1 MRITTIAVAV
11 ALLATGCLGPSGRQF
26 RTSLPEPGVAAPFPI
41 VVGDETG
48 LVVGIE
54 PGPIDPWARI
64 ELAVHE
70 DPTSQM
76 AFIAVWMGGA
86 IDDDAV
92 LSFRRVGSGFA
103 LSLDAHRGL
112 GNSTSEGIARS
123 LRIVTTE
130 PISVESI
137 TASGGR

>member
-1 MRITTIAVAV
+1 MRVASIALAV
-11 ALLATGCLGPSGRQF
+11 TLLATGCGPAGRQF
-26 RTSLPEPGVAAPFPI
+26 RTSLPEPGVAVPFPI
-41 VVGDETG
+41 VLGDETG

-54 PGPIDPWARI
+54 PGPIDKWARI

-70 DPTSQM
+70 DATNSN
-76 AFIAVWMGGA
+76 AIIAVWMGGA

-92 LSFRRVGSGFA
+92 LSFRRVASGFA
-103 LSLDAHRGL
+103 LSLDVHQGF
-112 GNSTSEGIARS
+112 GGSTSEGISRS

-137 TASGGR
+137 TVSGGR

>member
-1 MRITTIAVAV
+1 MQLGTIALAV
-11 ALLATGCLGPSGRQF
+11 ALLATGCLGPAGRQF
-26 RTSLPEPGVAAPFPI
+26 RTALAEPGVAAPFPI
-41 VVGDETG
+41 VLGDETG
-48 LVVGIE
+48 LVLGIE
-54 PGPIDPWARI
+54 SGPVDPGART

-70 DPTSQM
+70 DPTDPL

-103 LSLDAHRGL
+103 LRLDVHRGF
-112 GNSTSEGIARS
+112 GDSTSEGIARS
-123 LRIVTTE
+123 LRILTTE
-130 PISVESI
+130 PIPVESI